1 MIQEYI
7 EDIAVQMGIRLSSV
21 SVEEEW
27 NTFCQDAYL
36 VNLVSEGYQ
45 VDIVVYKPDLDNLKT
60 GSCCDML
67 TERFKSAL
75 SRLQL
80 LLAP

>member
-1 MIQEYI
+1 MVQEYI
-7 EDIAVQMGIRLSSV
+7 QDIALQMGIRLTSV

-36 VNLVSEGYQ
+36 VNLVAEGHQ
-45 VDIVVYKPDLDNLKT
+45 VDIVVYKPDLDTLKSGT
-60 GSCCDML
+60 CCGRL
-67 TERFKSAL
+67 EEKLRSGL

-80 LLAP
+80 QLAP